1 MTTASPTVWIL
12 EDQLSLQLPS
22 LRASPTNAPV
32 LLIESRRAMRMLPY
46 HRKRLVFLVS
56 AMRHFA
62 DELRKLGRDVR
73 HYPLREHGYL
83 DSLGAIRDH
92 VQKTRSREFWIV
104 RPSDHHT
111 QAWIDTLTSLL
122 GISIR
127 WFDNTLFLTNR
138 IEFRDWAT
146 SVRSP
151 LMETFYRRMRQKHGV
166 LMDGGKPVGGE
177 WNLDKLNRKRLPSR
191 IVVPPMPS
199 FAPDSITRQVIR
211 DIDRDFP
218 DHYGSTTGFDLPV
231 TREDARRSF
240 DDFLE
245 HRLPLFGD
253 YEDAMSS
260 QHPLLFHSLLSPVIN
275 VGLLDPMSCIRATEK
290 QFRDGK
296 VPLNSAEG
304 FIRQLLGWREYVY
317 GIYWSFMPEYRDRN
331 AHRAERELPDFFW
344 DGRTEMNCLRHAVGA
359 VVERGYAHHIQ
370 RLMVIGNFA
379 TLAGLSPQA
388 VNDWFLTMF
397 VDSHDWIVTPNVIGM
412 ATNADGGTMATK
424 PYVSSGAY
432 IDRMSDYCKGC
443 RYSVSSRTGD
453 DACPFNHLYWSF
465 LHRHRKALGR
475 NVRMSMMLRNLD
487 RIDPAEMKLML
498 RQSDRFLESLP
509 RGRSHRLRVL

>member
-1 MTTASPTVWIL
+1 MPSSPPTIWIL
-12 EDQLSLQLPS
+12 EDQLSPELPS
-22 LRASPTNAPV
+22 LRQAPAEAPV

-62 DELRKLGRDVR
+62 EELRRVGRDVR
-73 HYPLREHGYL
+73 HYPLRERGYL

-92 VQKTRSREFWIV
+92 IRRTGSREFWIV
-104 RPSDHHT
+104 RPSEHHT
-111 QAWIDTLTSLL
+111 QSWIDTLPQQL

-138 IEFRDWAT
+138 DEFRAWAT
-146 SVRSP
+146 KVRSP
-151 LMETFYRRMRQKHGV
+151 LMETFYRRMRQTHGV
-166 LMDGGKPVGGE
+166 LMDDDKPIGGT
-177 WNLDKLNRKRLPSR
+177 WNLDKLNRKPLPARLD
-191 IVVPPMPS
+191 VPPMPS
-199 FAPDSITRQVIR
+199 FTPDATTRQVMR

-218 DHYGSTTGFDLPV
+218 DHYGSTSGFDLPV
-231 TREDARRSF
+231 SRDDARHAF
-240 DDFLE
+240 NDFLE

-260 QHPLLFHSLLSPVIN
+260 RHPLLFHSLLSPVIN
-275 VGLLDPMSCIRATEK
+275 AGLLDPMSCIRATEER
-290 QFRDGK
+290 FRAGK
-296 VPLNSAEG
+296 TPLNSAEG

-317 GIYWSFMPEYRDRN
+317 GIYWSFMPEYRERN
-331 AHRAERELPDFFW
+331 AHRAERELPTFFW
-344 DGRTEMNCLRHAVGA
+344 DGRTEMNCLKHAVGG

-388 VNDWFLTMF
+388 VNDWFLAMF
-397 VDSHDWIVTPNVIGM
+397 VDSHDWVVTPNVIGM

-432 IDRMSDYCKGC
+432 IDRMSDYCANC
-443 RYSVSSRTGD
+443 RFSVEARTGEH
-453 DACPFNHLYWSF
+453 ACPFNHLYWSF

-487 RIDPAEMKLML
+487 RIDPAEMKAML
-498 RQSDRFLESLP
+498 RQSERLLQTLTT
-509 RGRSHRLRVL
+509 GRPHRLRLA